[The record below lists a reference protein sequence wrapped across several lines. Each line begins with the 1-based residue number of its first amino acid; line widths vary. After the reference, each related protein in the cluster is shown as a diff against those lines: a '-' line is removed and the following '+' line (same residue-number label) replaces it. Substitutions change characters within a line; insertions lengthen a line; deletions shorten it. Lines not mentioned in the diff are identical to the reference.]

1 MGSCPACGAE
11 LPGAFPFCPFCG
23 AALEAAAPVSTA
35 RERKVVSVLFCDLVG
50 FTATSE
56 SSDPED
62 VQARIERYHRKL
74 RAQIEAYG
82 GTVEKFIGDAVMAV
96 FGAPVSHEDD
106 PERAVRAGLEILRAI
121 EELNDEDPGLDLSV
135 RVGVNTGEA
144 VVALH
149 ARPEQG
155 EGMVAGDVVN
165 TAARIQAAAPVGA
178 VAVGE
183 ETFRQTERVILY
195 EPLPAADAKGKADP
209 IPLFRAVE
217 PRGRFGADLIRTH
230 ESPFVG
236 REVEKTLLQGL
247 FERSVRDS
255 SVQLVTLV
263 GEPGVGKSRLVA
275 ELFGHLEELPDLI
288 TWRQGRCLPY
298 GEGITFWALGEILKA
313 HAGIYES
320 DAPDAAARKLDLMLA
335 DTEDRPWLR
344 ARLLPLLG
352 IDSGQAPSRD
362 ESFTA
367 WLRFIEQIAST
378 GPTVIVVED
387 LHWADPALLD
397 FLAHLAE
404 WSQGVPL
411 LLVCT
416 ARPELF
422 EKHSAWAGG
431 LRNVQTISLS
441 PLSDAETTL
450 LVTALLEH
458 DVSDDVRKALLE
470 RVGGN
475 PFYAEEFVRLLA
487 DRGLDDGMAFPDSV
501 QSLIAARLDTLS
513 ADRKALLH
521 DAAVVGKV
529 FWAGALAAMGD
540 RPLDEVERALHELLR
555 KELVRPSRTSTME
568 GEVEYAFWHAL
579 VRDVAYGQTARGDRA
594 RRHRSAASWLEGKA
608 GERVEDL
615 AEVLAH
621 HYLQALELTEAAGD
635 GSATG
640 DLGASARRYLTL
652 AAERA
657 VGLDTARA
665 EELLR
670 QALALCGDDD
680 PDRPELMTRFASALL
695 QRGNVREA
703 AETLDRAL
711 VLLRAADDRE
721 ATARALMLR
730 SEIAKGNAEAGHP
743 DYAREAI
750 ALLEAGPHSATLV
763 DAHVQLA
770 SSLHITGALAEA
782 VDSTDR
788 AIQLAEELGVELPA
802 RAHSIRGV
810 CRAFL
815 GDRTGLDE
823 METARRQLMEEGAG
837 SEVARLMNHYAI
849 VRYVLDGPA
858 AAIDDFEHGVS
869 FSRERGLI
877 QIGTLMEVNLVETLA
892 ETGRVD
898 EALVRTTRL
907 ALEAGATGNA
917 LAEQQATMT
926 RAIILTARGDASF
939 AIESA
944 NVLLGAGSNLDQFV
958 TGTATI
964 ASALLLAGRPAEAH
978 ARLTELES
986 NPDSRGNSNY
996 PTVLPGIVRTALG
1009 VGDRELAQRLTER
1022 VEVEYA
1028 LQNNAV
1034 VAARAQIAE
1043 HAGNHAEAAG
1053 LYATAGQQ
1061 WEELGAVPEQA
1072 HALLGQGRCLLALD
1086 DTDAERPLAKA
1097 AALFREMGYL
1107 PALRETESLTPGI
1120 EA

>member
-1 MGSCPACGAE
+1 MGPCPACGAE

-23 AALEAAAPVSTA
+23 AALEAAAPASSA

-56 SSDPED
+56 ASDPED

-121 EELNDEDPGLDLSV
+121 EELNREDPGLDLSV

-178 VAVGE
+178 VAVGD

-195 EPLPAADAKGKADP
+195 EPLPAADAKGKAEP
-209 IPLFRAVE
+209 IALYRAVE

-247 FERSVRDS
+247 FERSARDS

-275 ELFGHLEELPDLI
+275 ELFGYLEELPDLI

-320 DAPDAAARKLDLMLA
+320 DAPAAASRKLDLMLSNT
-335 DTEDRPWLR
+335 DDRPWLR

-387 LHWADPALLD
+387 IHWADPALLD

-441 PLSDAETTL
+441 PLSDAETSL
-450 LVTALLEH
+450 LVTALLEE

-470 RVGGN
+470 RAGGN

-540 RPLDEVERALHELLR
+540 RPLDEVEQALHELLR

-568 GEVEYAFWHAL
+568 GESEYAFWHAL

-594 RRHRSAASWLEGKA
+594 RRHRSAATWLEGKA
-608 GERVEDL
+608 GERVEDH

-621 HYLQALELTEAAGD
+621 HYLQALELTEAAGASSD
-635 GSATG
+635 
-640 DLGASARRYLTL
+640 DLGPSARRYLAL
-652 AAERA
+652 AGERA

-665 EELLR
+665 EALLR
-670 QALALCGDDD
+670 QALTLCAEDD
-680 PDRPELMTRFASALL
+680 PERPELMTRFASALL

-711 VLLRAADDRE
+711 VRLRAADNPE

-743 DYAREAI
+743 EYAREAI
-750 ALLEAGPHSATLV
+750 ALLESGAPTAALV

-782 VDSTDR
+782 VDAIDR
-788 AIQLAEELGVELPA
+788 GIELAQQFGVPVPA

-823 METARRQLMEEGAG
+823 MDTGLQLLLEQGGGA
-837 SEVARLMNHYAI
+837 EVARLMNHYAI

-858 AAIDDFEHGVS
+858 AAIADFEHGVS

-898 EALVRTTRL
+898 EALERTTRL
-907 ALEAGATGNA
+907 AIDAGTTGNA
-917 LAEQQATMT
+917 LAHQQATMT
-926 RAIILTARGDASF
+926 QAIILTARGDASF
-939 AIESA
+939 AIE
-944 NVLLGAGSNLDQFV
+944 NTDVLLGAGSNLDQFV
-958 TGTATI
+958 TGTATV
-964 ASALLLAGRPAEAH
+964 ARALLLAGRTEEAH
-978 ARLTELES
+978 ARLTALDAH
-986 NPDSRGNSNY
+986 PDSRGNSNY
-996 PTVLPGIVRTALG
+996 PTILPGVVRTALG
-1009 VGDRELAQRLTER
+1009 VGDPELAQRLSER

-1034 VAARAQIAE
+1034 DAARAQIAE
-1043 HAGNHAEAAG
+1043 HAGNHAEATA
-1053 LYATAGQQ
+1053 LYASAAAH

-1072 HALLGQGRCLLALD
+1072 HALLGLGRSLLALD
-1086 DTDAERPLAKA
+1086 DRDAERPLAQA
-1097 AALFREMGYL
+1097 AELFRAMGYR
-1107 PALRETESLTPGI
+1107 PALAEAESLTAGLKL
-1120 EA
+1120 

>member
-23 AALEAAAPVSTA
+23 AALEIPQPAPSA

-56 SSDPED
+56 ASDPED

-96 FGAPVSHEDD
+96 FGAPVAHEDD
-106 PERAVRAGLEILRAI
+106 PERAVRAALEILRAI
-121 EELNDEDPGLDLSV
+121 EELNEEEPGLDLSV

-165 TAARIQAAAPVGA
+165 TAARIQSAAPVGA

-195 EPLPAADAKGKADP
+195 EPLPPADAKGKSEPVA
-209 IPLFRAVE
+209 LYRAVE

-275 ELFGHLEELPDLI
+275 ELFGYLDDAPELV

-320 DAPDAAARKLDLMLA
+320 DAPAAAARKLDAMLS
-335 DTEDRPWLR
+335 DTEERPWLR

-441 PLSDAETTL
+441 PLSDAETSL
-450 LVTALLEH
+450 LVTTLLEH
-458 DVSDDVRKALLE
+458 EVSDDVRKALLE
-470 RVGGN
+470 RAGGN

-487 DRGLDDGMAFPDSV
+487 DRGLDDGTAFPDSV

-540 RPLDEVERALHELLR
+540 RPLDEVQQALHELLR

-568 GEVEYAFWHAL
+568 GEAEYAFWHAL

-594 RRHRSAASWLEGKA
+594 RRHRSAAAWLEGKA

-635 GSATG
+635 PAGE
-640 DLGASARRYLTL
+640 LGPAARRYLAL
-652 AAERA
+652 AGERA
-657 VGLDTARA
+657 LGLDTERA

-670 QALALCGDDD
+670 QALALCGEDD
-680 PDRPELMTRFASALL
+680 PERPELMTRFASALL
-695 QRGNVREA
+695 QRGSVREA

-711 VLLRAADDRE
+711 VLLRAAGNPE

-730 SEIAKGNAEAGHP
+730 SEIAKGNAEAAHP
-743 DYAREAI
+743 EYAREAI
-750 ALLEAGPHSATLV
+750 ALLETGPPTAALV

-788 AIQLAEELGVELPA
+788 AIQLAEQLGVPVPA

-815 GDRTGLDE
+815 GDREGLDE
-823 METARRQLMEEGAG
+823 MATAEQLLLEQGAG
-837 SEVARLMNHYAI
+837 AEVARLMNHYAI

-858 AAIDDFEHGVS
+858 AAIEDFEHGVS

-877 QIGTLMEVNLVETLA
+877 QIGTLMEVNLAETLA

-898 EALVRTTRL
+898 EALERTTRL
-907 ALEAGATGNA
+907 ALEAGASGNA
-917 LAEQQATMT
+917 LAQQQATMT
-926 RAIILTARGDASF
+926 QAIILTARGDASF
-939 AIESA
+939 AIE
-944 NVLLGAGSNLDQFV
+944 NTDVLLGAGSNLDQFV
-958 TGTATI
+958 TGTATV
-964 ASALLLAGRPAEAH
+964 ASALLFAGRTEEAH
-978 ARLTELES
+978 ARLTALEA

-996 PTVLPGIVRTALG
+996 ATVLPGVVRTALG
-1009 VGDRELAQRLTER
+1009 VGDPDLAQRLTER

-1028 LQNNAV
+1028 LQNNAID
-1034 VAARAQIAE
+1034 AARAQIAE
-1043 HAGNHAEAAG
+1043 HAGNHAEAAAR
-1053 LYATAGQQ
+1053 YASAARQ

-1072 HALLGQGRCLLALD
+1072 FALLGQGRSLLALD
-1086 DTDAERPLAKA
+1086 DPDAERPLAEA
-1097 AALFREMGYL
+1097 AELFRAMGYR
-1107 PALRETESLTPGI
+1107 PALAEAESLVRGLNV
-1120 EA
+1120 

>member
-1 MGSCPACGAE
+1 M
-11 LPGAFPFCPFCG
+11 
-23 AALEAAAPVSTA
+23 
-35 RERKVVSVLFCDLVG
+35 LFCDLVG

-56 SSDPED
+56 ASDPED

-106 PERAVRAGLEILRAI
+106 PERAVRAGLDILRAI
-121 EELNDEDPGLDLSV
+121 EELNEEDPGLDLSV

-195 EPLPAADAKGKADP
+195 EPLPAADAKGKAEP
-209 IPLFRAVE
+209 IALYRAVE

-275 ELFGHLEELPDLI
+275 ELFGYLDDAPELV

-320 DAPDAAARKLDLMLA
+320 DAPDAAARKLDLMLSN
-335 DTEDRPWLR
+335 TEDRPWLR

-441 PLSDAETTL
+441 PLSNAETSL

-458 DVSDDVRKALLE
+458 DVSDDVRRALLE
-470 RVGGN
+470 RAGGN

-487 DRGLDDGMAFPDSV
+487 DRGLDDGTAFPDSV

-529 FWAGALAAMGD
+529 FWSGALAAMGD
-540 RPLDEVERALHELLR
+540 RPLDEVEQALHELLR

-568 GEVEYAFWHAL
+568 GEAEYAFWHAL
-579 VRDVAYGQTARGDRA
+579 VRDVAYGQTARSDRA
-594 RRHRSAASWLEGKA
+594 RRHRSAAGWLEEKA

-621 HYLQALELTEAAGD
+621 HYLQALELTEAAGN
-635 GSATG
+635 GNAAG
-640 DLGASARRYLTL
+640 ELAVSARRYLAL
-652 AAERA
+652 AGERA
-657 VGLDTARA
+657 LGLDTARA

-670 QALALCGDDD
+670 QALALCGEDDSE
-680 PDRPELMTRFASALL
+680 RPELMTRYASALL
-695 QRGNVREA
+695 QRGSVREA

-711 VLLRAADDRE
+711 ELLRAAGNPE

-730 SEIAKGNAEAGHP
+730 SEIAKGNAEAEHP
-743 DYAREAI
+743 DYAREAV
-750 ALLEAGPHSATLV
+750 ALLETGPPSMALV

-782 VDSTDR
+782 VEATDR
-788 AIQLAEELGVELPA
+788 ALQLADEVGLPAPA

-815 GDRTGLDE
+815 GDRAGLDE
-823 METARRQLMEEGAG
+823 MDTALQLLIEQGAG
-837 SEVARLMNHYAI
+837 AEVARLMNHYAI

-858 AAIDDFEHGVS
+858 AAIADFEHGVT

-877 QIGTLMEVNLVETLA
+877 QIGTLIEVNLVETLA

-898 EALVRTTRL
+898 EALERTTRL
-907 ALEAGATGNA
+907 ALDAEASGNA
-917 LAEQQATMT
+917 LAQQQATMT
-926 RAIILTARGDASF
+926 QAIILTARGDASF
-939 AIESA
+939 AIA
-944 NVLLGAGSNLDQFV
+944 KTDVLLGAGSNLDQFV

-964 ASALLLAGRPAEAH
+964 ASALLLAGRSEEAH
-978 ARLTELES
+978 ARLAELDS

-996 PTVLPGIVRTALG
+996 PTVLPGVVRTALG
-1009 VGDRELAQRLTER
+1009 VGDPELARRLSER

-1028 LQNNAV
+1028 LQNYAV
-1034 VAARAQIAE
+1034 DAARAQIAE
-1043 HAGNHAEAAG
+1043 HAGNHAEAAA
-1053 LYATAGQQ
+1053 LYASVAEH

-1072 HALLGQGRCLLALD
+1072 HALLGLGRSLLALD
-1086 DTDAERPLAKA
+1086 DPAAERPLAEA
-1097 AALFREMGYL
+1097 AELFRAMGYR
-1107 PALRETESLTPGI
+1107 PALAEAELLTKL
-1120 EA
+1120 

>member
-1 MGSCPACGAE
+1 
-11 LPGAFPFCPFCG
+11 
-23 AALEAAAPVSTA
+23 
-35 RERKVVSVLFCDLVG
+35 VSVLFCDLVG

-56 SSDPED
+56 ASDPED

-96 FGAPVSHEDD
+96 FGAPISHEDD

-121 EELNDEDPGLDLSV
+121 GELNEEDPGLDLSV

-144 VVALH
+144 VVALQ

-195 EPLPAADAKGKADP
+195 EPLPAADAKGKAEP
-209 IPLFRAVE
+209 IALYRAIE

-230 ESPFVG
+230 DSPFVG

-275 ELFGHLEELPDLI
+275 ELFAYLDESPELI

-320 DAPDAAARKLDLMLA
+320 DAPDSAARKLDLMLA
-335 DTEDRPWLR
+335 DTEERPWLR

-367 WLRFIEQIAST
+367 WLRFIEQIAAT

-441 PLSDAETTL
+441 PLSEAETSL
-450 LVTALLEH
+450 LVTALLED
-458 DVSDDVRKALLE
+458 DVSDDVRTALLE
-470 RVGGN
+470 RAGGN

-529 FWAGALAAMGD
+529 FWAGALAAMGE
-540 RPLDEVERALHELLR
+540 RPLDEVEQALHELLR

-568 GEVEYAFWHAL
+568 GESEYAFWHAL

-594 RRHRSAASWLEGKA
+594 RRHRSAAGWLEGKA

-635 GSATG
+635 EAGE
-640 DLGASARRYLTL
+640 LGPAARRYLAL
-652 AAERA
+652 AGERA
-657 VGLDTARA
+657 LGLDTERA

-670 QALALCGDDD
+670 QALALCGEDD
-680 PDRPELMTRFASALL
+680 PERPELMTRFASALL

-750 ALLEAGPHSATLV
+750 ALLETGPHSATLV

-788 AIQLAEELGVELPA
+788 AIQLADELGVQLPA

-815 GDRTGLDE
+815 GDRAGLDE
-823 METARRQLMEEGAG
+823 METARALLMEQGAG
-837 SEVARLMNHYAI
+837 SEVARLLNHYAI

-858 AAIDDFEHGVS
+858 AAIDDFAQGVS

-898 EALVRTTRL
+898 EALERTTRL
-907 ALEAGATGNA
+907 AIEAGASGNA
-917 LAEQQATMT
+917 LAEQQGTMT

-939 AIESA
+939 AIDNA
-944 NVLLGAGSNLDQFV
+944 DVLLGAGSNLDQFV
-958 TGTATI
+958 TGTAII
-964 ASALLLAGRPAEAH
+964 ASALLLADRPTEAR
-978 ARLTELES
+978 ARLTELDE

-1009 VGDRELAQRLTER
+1009 AGDPDLAQRLTER

-1028 LQNNAV
+1028 LQRNAV

-1043 HAGNHAEAAG
+1043 HAGRHAEAAD
-1053 LYATAGQQ
+1053 LYATAGRQ

-1072 HALLGQGRCLLALD
+1072 HALLGLGRCLLELD
-1086 DTDAERPLAKA
+1086 DPDAGRPLAEA
-1097 AALFREMGYL
+1097 AGLFREMGYA
-1107 PALRETESLTPGI
+1107 PALAEAESLTAGLKL
-1120 EA
+1120 

>member
-1 MGSCPACGAE
+1 MGPCPACGAE

-23 AALEAAAPVSTA
+23 AALEVAQPVAPA

-50 FTATSE
+50 FTAASE
-56 SSDPED
+56 AADPED

-74 RAQIEAYG
+74 RAQIESHG

-106 PERAVRAGLEILRAI
+106 PERAVRAGLRILRAI
-121 EELNDEDPGLDLSV
+121 DELNEEDPGLDLAV
-135 RVGVNTGEA
+135 RIGVNTGEV
-144 VVALH
+144 VVALE
-149 ARPEQG
+149 ARPEHG

-165 TAARIQAAAPVGA
+165 TAARIQAAAPAGA

-183 ETFRQTERVILY
+183 ETFRQTERVIVY
-195 EPLPAADAKGKADP
+195 EPLPPAEAKGKSEP
-209 IPLFRAVE
+209 IAIYRAVE
-217 PRGRFGADLIRTH
+217 PRSRFGADLIRTH

-255 SVQLVTLV
+255 SAQLVTLV

-275 ELFGHLEELPDLI
+275 ELFAYIEASPDLI

-298 GEGITFWALGEILKA
+298 GEGITFWALGEIVKA

-320 DAPDAAARKLDLMLA
+320 DAPDAAARKLDAVLP
-335 DTEDRPWLR
+335 DTDERPWLR

-387 LHWADPALLD
+387 LHWADPALLE

-441 PLSDAETTL
+441 PLSDAETSL
-450 LVTALLEH
+450 LVSALLEST
-458 DVSDDVRKALLE
+458 VSDDVRRAVLE
-470 RVGGN
+470 RAGGN

-487 DRGLDDGMAFPDSV
+487 DRGLDDSTAFPDSV

-513 ADRKALLH
+513 PDRKALLQ

-529 FWAGALAAMGD
+529 FWSGALATMGA
-540 RPLDEVERALHELLR
+540 RPLEEVEQALHELLR

-568 GEVEYAFWHAL
+568 GEAEYAFWHAL
-579 VRDVAYGQTARGDRA
+579 VRDVAYGQTARADRA
-594 RRHRSAASWLEGKA
+594 RRHRSAASWLEEKA

-621 HYLQALELTEAAGD
+621 HYLQALELTEAAGNGD
-635 GSATG
+635 AAG
-640 DLGASARRYLTL
+640 DLGPSARRYLAL
-652 AAERA
+652 AGDRA
-657 VGLDTARA
+657 LGLDTARA

-670 QALALCGDDD
+670 QALALCGEDD
-680 PDRPELMTRFASALL
+680 PQRPELMTRFAAAVLL
-695 QRGNVREA
+695 RGRPREA

-711 VLLRAADDRE
+711 ELLRAADDRE
-721 ATARALMLR
+721 ATARSLILR
-730 SEIAKGNAEAGHP
+730 SETAKANGEAEHLE
-743 DYAREAI
+743 YAREAV
-750 ALLEAGPHSATLV
+750 ALLEAGAPTATLV
-763 DAHVQLA
+763 DAQAQLS
-770 SSLHITGALAEA
+770 SSLHITGALAESIA
-782 VDSTDR
+782 AADR
-788 AIQLAEELGVELPA
+788 ALELAEELGLPMPA
-802 RAHSIRGV
+802 RALATRGV
-810 CRAFL
+810 CHAFA
-815 GDRTGLDE
+815 GDRTGLTE
-823 METARRQLMEEGAG
+823 MDTALRLLLERGAG
-837 SEVARLMNHYAI
+837 GEVARLMNHYAI

-858 AAIDDFEHGVS
+858 ASIADFEHGVS

-877 QIGTLMEVNLVETLA
+877 QLGTLMEANLVETLA

-898 EALVRTTRL
+898 EALERAARL
-907 ALEAGATGNA
+907 ASDAETSSNA
-917 LAEQQATMT
+917 LALQQAYMT
-926 RAIILTARGDASF
+926 QAIILTARGDASF
-939 AIESA
+939 ALERA
-944 NVLLGAGSNLDQFV
+944 DDLLGTGSNLDQFI
-958 TGTATI
+958 TGSATV
-964 ASALLLAGRPAEAH
+964 ASALLLAGRPAEA
-978 ARLTELES
+978 RTMLTALDVH
-986 NPDSRGNSNY
+986 PDGRGNSNY
-996 PTVLPGIVRTALG
+996 ATVLPGIVRTALRL
-1009 VGDRELAQRLTER
+1009 GDPELARRLTEG
-1022 VEVEYA
+1022 VEVGYA
-1028 LQNNAV
+1028 VQSNAV
-1034 VAARAQIAE
+1034 DAARAQLAE
-1043 HAGNHAEAAG
+1043 HEGHHAEAAD
-1053 LYATAGQQ
+1053 LFAAAAER

-1072 HALLGQGRCLLALD
+1072 YALLGQGRCLVALD
-1086 DTDAERPLAKA
+1086 DTAAERPLHAA
-1097 AALFREMGYL
+1097 AALLRAIGYR
-1107 PALRETESLTPGI
+1107 PALAEAESLAAGLNG
-1120 EA
+1120 

>member
-1 MGSCPACGAE
+1 
-11 LPGAFPFCPFCG
+11 
-23 AALEAAAPVSTA
+23 
-35 RERKVVSVLFCDLVG
+35 
-50 FTATSE
+50 
-56 SSDPED
+56 
-62 VQARIERYHRKL
+62 
-74 RAQIEAYG
+74 
-82 GTVEKFIGDAVMAV
+82 
-96 FGAPVSHEDD
+96 
-106 PERAVRAGLEILRAI
+106 
-121 EELNDEDPGLDLSV
+121 
-135 RVGVNTGEA
+135 
-144 VVALH
+144 
-149 ARPEQG
+149 
-155 EGMVAGDVVN
+155 
-165 TAARIQAAAPVGA
+165 VGA

-195 EPLPAADAKGKADP
+195 EPLAAADAKGKAEP
-209 IPLFRAVE
+209 IALYRAVE

-275 ELFGHLEELPDLI
+275 ELFGYLEDAPELV

-320 DAPDAAARKLDLMLA
+320 DAPDAAARKLDLMLS
-335 DTEDRPWLR
+335 DTDDRPWLR

-367 WLRFIEQIAST
+367 WLRFIEQIAAT

-387 LHWADPALLD
+387 IHWGDPALLD

-422 EKHSAWAGG
+422 EKHSAWSGG

-441 PLSDAETTL
+441 PLSDAETSL

-470 RVGGN
+470 RAGGN

-487 DRGLDDGMAFPDSV
+487 DRGLDDGGAFPDSV

-529 FWAGALAAMGD
+529 FWSGALAAMGD
-540 RPLDEVERALHELLR
+540 RPLDEVEQALHELLR

-568 GEVEYAFWHAL
+568 GEAEYAFWHAL

-594 RRHRSAASWLEGKA
+594 RRHLSAAGWLEAKA

-635 GSATG
+635 STG
-640 DLGASARRYLTL
+640 DLGPSARRYLAL
-652 AAERA
+652 AGERA
-657 VGLDTARA
+657 LGLDTARA
-665 EELLR
+665 EALLR

-680 PDRPELMTRFASALL
+680 PEGPELMARFASALL

-711 VLLRAADDRE
+711 MLLRAANDLE

-730 SEIAKGNAEAGHP
+730 SEIAKGNAEAEHP

-750 ALLEAGPHSATLV
+750 ALLETGPPSATLV

-788 AIQLAEELGVELPA
+788 AIALAEELGVQVPA

-815 GDRTGLDE
+815 GERGGLDE
-823 METARRQLMEEGAG
+823 MDIGLQLLMEQGAG
-837 SEVARLMNHYAI
+837 AEVARLMNHYAI

-898 EALVRTTRL
+898 EALERTTRL

-917 LAEQQATMT
+917 LAQQQGTMT
-926 RAIILTARGDASF
+926 QAIILTARGDASF
-939 AIESA
+939 AIDHAE
-944 NVLLGAGSNLDQFV
+944 VLLGGGSNLDQFV

-964 ASALLLAGRPAEAH
+964 ASALLFAGRPEEAR
-978 ARLTELES
+978 ARLVELDEH
-986 NPDSRGNSNY
+986 PDSRGNSNY

-1009 VGDRELAQRLTER
+1009 AGDPELAQRLTER

-1043 HAGNHAEAAG
+1043 HAGDHAEAAG
-1053 LYATAGQQ
+1053 LYASAGAQ

-1072 HALLGQGRCLLALD
+1072 HALLGEGRCLLALEEP
-1086 DTDAERPLAKA
+1086 DAERRLNEA
-1097 AALFREMGYL
+1097 ATLFRAMGYL
-1107 PALRETESLTPGI
+1107 PALAEAESLAARLTI
-1120 EA
+1120 

>member
-1 MGSCPACGAE
+1 
-11 LPGAFPFCPFCG
+11 
-23 AALEAAAPVSTA
+23 
-35 RERKVVSVLFCDLVG
+35 VSVLFCDLVG

-56 SSDPED
+56 ASDPED

-121 EELNDEDPGLDLSV
+121 EELNEEDPGLDLSV

-195 EPLPAADAKGKADP
+195 EPLPAADAKGKAEP
-209 IPLFRAVE
+209 IALYRAVE

-275 ELFGHLEELPDLI
+275 ELFGHLDDAPELV

-320 DAPDAAARKLDLMLA
+320 DAPDAAARKLDLMLS

-441 PLSDAETTL
+441 PLSEAETSL

-458 DVSDDVRKALLE
+458 DVSDDVRKALLD
-470 RVGGN
+470 RAGGN

-513 ADRKALLH
+513 PDRKALLH

-529 FWAGALAAMGD
+529 FWSGALAAMGD
-540 RPLDEVERALHELLR
+540 RPLEEVEQALHELLR

-568 GEVEYAFWHAL
+568 GESEYAFWHAL

-594 RRHRSAASWLEGKA
+594 RRHRSAAAWLEEKA

-635 GSATG
+635 AAGE
-640 DLGASARRYLTL
+640 LGPAARRYLAL
-652 AAERA
+652 AGERA
-657 VGLDTARA
+657 LGLDTARA

-670 QALALCGDDD
+670 QALTLCGEDD
-680 PDRPELMTRFASALL
+680 PERPELMTRFASALL

-711 VLLRAADDRE
+711 ELLRVAGNPE

-730 SEIAKGNAEAGHP
+730 SEVAKGNAEAGHP
-743 DYAREAI
+743 EYAREAI
-750 ALLEAGPHSATLV
+750 ALLEAGPPTAALV

-782 VDSTDR
+782 VEATDR
-788 AIQLAEELGVELPA
+788 AIQLAEQLSLPVPA

-815 GDRTGLDE
+815 GDRAGLAE
-823 METARRQLMEEGAG
+823 MDTAEQLLLGQGAG
-837 SEVARLMNHYAI
+837 AEVARLMNHYAI

-858 AAIDDFEHGVS
+858 AAIADFEHGVS

-877 QIGTLMEVNLVETLA
+877 QLGTLMEVNLVETLA
-892 ETGRVD
+892 ETGRVE
-898 EALVRTTRL
+898 EALERTTRL
-907 ALEAGATGNA
+907 AIEAEASGNA
-917 LAEQQATMT
+917 LAQQQATMT
-926 RAIILTARGDASF
+926 QAIILTARGDASF
-939 AIESA
+939 AIA
-944 NVLLGAGSNLDQFV
+944 KADALLGAGSNLDQFV
-958 TGTATI
+958 TGTATV
-964 ASALLLAGRPAEAH
+964 ASALLLAGKPLEAH
-978 ARLTELES
+978 ARLTELDI

-996 PTVLPGIVRTALG
+996 PAVLPGIVRTALG
-1009 VGDRELAQRLTER
+1009 AGDPELAQRLTER
-1022 VEVEYA
+1022 VEVGYA

-1034 VAARAQIAE
+1034 DAARAQIAAY
-1043 HAGNHAEAAG
+1043 AGNHAEAAA
-1053 LYATAGQQ
+1053 LYAAAAEQ
-1061 WEELGAVPEQA
+1061 WEELGAVPELA
-1072 HALLGQGRCLLALD
+1072 HALLGQGRSLHALED
-1086 DTDAERPLAKA
+1086 PDAEQPLAKA
-1097 AALFREMGYL
+1097 AELFRAMGYG
-1107 PALRETESLTPGI
+1107 PALAEAESLTAGLKL
-1120 EA
+1120 